1 MRYRWPKITS
11 PHVDTADRRPE
22 RVSLRAPSSF
32 IYALSAIFHS
42 AAGLTLSPPRSL
54 SPSLSLRPSLC
65 YLSLPLPLFLCT
77 PLPFRHFLFLSITS
91 VPPLTL
97 ALSLSIYRPLVPS
110 APSSPALLL
119 SCLFFSSSDFTLLF
133 IPHPDKIYVCPPRP
147 RWHVHTHMH
156 RCTHPPL
163 FFCPSYLDLYQ
174 PSSSGPLP
182 VLLRGTQLSAE
193 EKRRDA

>member
-110 APSSPALLL
+110 APTSPALLL

-133 IPHPDKIYVCPPRP
+133 IPHPDKIYVCPPRLAG
-147 RWHVHTHMH
+147 T
-156 RCTHPPL
+156 CTHTCTDAHILLSFSVRLIWISTSPAVLARCL
-163 FFCPSYLDLYQ
+163 F
-174 PSSSGPLP
+174 SSGEH
-182 VLLRGTQLSAE
+182 S
-193 EKRRDA
+193 